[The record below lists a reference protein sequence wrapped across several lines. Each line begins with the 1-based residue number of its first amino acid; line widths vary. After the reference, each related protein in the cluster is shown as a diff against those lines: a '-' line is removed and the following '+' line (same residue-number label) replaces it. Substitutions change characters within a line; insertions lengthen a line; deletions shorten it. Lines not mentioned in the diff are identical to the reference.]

1 MVMHSIFLL
10 ELDATTEELDATT
23 DEELASISLLELS
36 MASELL
42 SGCSSRELLEMG
54 CISSLLDSRT
64 PLQLLEEGT
73 LQLQGAALG
82 LSLSQ
87 ATSANARSDTA
98 ESPHAMLV
106 ILFFMIPLLFAPKP

>member
-1 MVMHSIFLL
+1 MPDQNGVTTL
-10 ELDATTEELDATT
+10 ELDAIIAEELDSAPV
-23 DEELASISLLELS
+23 
-36 MASELL
+36 SELVTD
-42 SGCSSRELLEMG
+42 SEL
-54 CISSLLDSRT
+54 ITVSSLLDSRT
-64 PLQLLEEGT
+64 PSRLLEEGT

-106 ILFFMIPLLFAPKP
+106 ILFFMIPFLFAPKP